1 MDPVIERHLRPST
14 DVRAPEQQLSA
25 VVQLAATALAIH
37 MATAALAPARIPGQP
52 SRSLQVPRLDRA
64 NELTLYPASF
74 EDRVAKAAFV
84 ALDVEAVAA
93 KVRRI
98 IDNEDVVGTTYS
110 SVQPHTTREGGRER
124 KFWSMDIVIP
134 KESYS
139 DELADKLDDILGRK
153 MDIEEIDT
161 LLTWIVSE

>member
-1 MDPVIERHLRPST
+1 M
-14 DVRAPEQQLSA
+14 
-25 VVQLAATALAIH
+25 
-37 MATAALAPARIPGQP
+37 
-52 SRSLQVPRLDRA
+52 
-64 NELTLYPASF
+64 
-74 EDRVAKAAFV
+74 AKAAFV